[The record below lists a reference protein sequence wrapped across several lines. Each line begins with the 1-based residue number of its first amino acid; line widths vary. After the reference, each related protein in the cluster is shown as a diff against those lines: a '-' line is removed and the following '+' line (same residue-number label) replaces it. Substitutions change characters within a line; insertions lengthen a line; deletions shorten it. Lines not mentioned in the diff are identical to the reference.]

1 MGFFY
6 FPSSTIIAT
15 MVEKLG
21 QLFGS
26 EAKVKIMRLFLLNQ
40 TQPFDVADI
49 SLRARVTQASC
60 RSEMRDLVKAGFVK
74 QKNYVKHTE
83 VMRKRGRKKVA
94 VHVAKKTGGWI
105 FDEGFE
111 YREALQNLLLDTE
124 FLTPN
129 DLAKRFK
136 RAGKIKLL
144 LAAGV
149 FRKEEDSR
157 LDILL
162 VGDNLKRGV
171 VEKTIR
177 VLEAEIGKELA
188 YAVFETPE
196 FLYRANMYD
205 KLIRDVIDFPHD
217 QIIDQGVL
225 SQVPKNTA

>member
-1 MGFFY
+1 
-6 FPSSTIIAT
+6 

-40 TQPFDVADI
+40 AHPFDVADI
-49 SLRARVTQASC
+49 SLRARVTPSAC

-74 QKNYVKHTE
+74 TKNYVKHSD
-83 VMRKRGRKKVA
+83 VMRKRGKKKVL
-94 VHVAKKTGGWI
+94 VHVTKKTTGWV

-124 FLTPN
+124 FLTPS
-129 DLAKRFK
+129 DLAKRFR

-144 LAAGV
+144 LASGV

-171 VEKTIR
+171 VEKTVR
-177 VLEAEIGKELA
+177 VLEAEIGKELS

-217 QIIDQGVL
+217 RIIDLGL
-225 SQVPKNTA
+225 LTQVPKNIA